1 MRCYNMGCIHRSE
14 GESGNC
20 KIHSQRALDFLCMEF
35 MPSKN
40 NVNLIEEAVG
50 QIKEACDSILKL
62 VEEMKED

>member
-1 MRCYNMGCIHRSE
+1 
-14 GESGNC
+14 
-20 KIHSQRALDFLCMEF
+20 MEF